1 MECAN
6 TVRSQHEPT
15 GKNNVSM
22 YTRVQIDNVWICM
35 DLESIESYI
44 QLYTIIYIRWFA
56 VIYHWLTIHIYTYTP
71 CTSLHILGDHEL
83 PGMRGAASKFFRLS
97 LDHFHR
103 ANRVRKI
110 GQEEMRRPQANHS
123 KSKQIQANLGIKW
136 RQAMQHCSKLIQS
149 VEHFANVTSM
159 HRKSATSYWGTREN
173 LDNNSSESMH
183 G

>member
-1 MECAN
+1 MDHPPQRDSCHGMCKYCSEMFGVN
-6 TVRSQHEPT
+6 MSQPPIQ
-15 GKNNVSM
+15 KK
-22 YTRVQIDNVWICM
+22 TRQKQCEHVHPRPNRQCM
-35 DLESIESYI
+35 DMHGFGIYRELF
-44 QLYTIIYIRWFA
+44 IYIRWFA
-56 VIYHWLTIHIYTYTP
+56 VIYHWLTRLYTSIRLYTP

-83 PGMRGAASKFFRLS
+83 PGMRGAASKFVRLS

-159 HRKSATSYWGTREN
+159 HRKSAT
-173 LDNNSSESMH
+173 
-183 G
+183 